1 MSIVD
6 CKIEALNAK
15 KQELVAYVKEATAK
29 IEIPPS
35 AIEVTAIPLP
45 KHTAASA
52 ICVLGGLSALA
63 IGLCLEKN
71 GISTIGGVVTA
82 CGAGLWMMERNKPS
96 FQEHRKVQFYQ
107 ITSCYL
113 KSCSNIFKTVEEK
126 WNDFLADCKKEL
138 KSDIMQLDIPESQ
151 KNEAIQSILTT
162 SVISMSMAEITSRL
176 NVVEKAEDESGY
188 ARAAKT
194 FQVDC
199 IAAIGKAYDEQLGV
213 YESLRKLL

>member
-6 CKIEALNAK
+6 SKIEALNAE

-29 IEIPPS
+29 IKIPPS

-52 ICVLGGLSALA
+52 ICVVGGLSALA
-63 IGLCLEKN
+63 LGLCLEKN
-71 GISTIGGVVTA
+71 GISTVGGVVTA

-96 FQEHRKVQFYQ
+96 FREQREVKYYQ

-113 KSCSNIFKTVEEK
+113 KSCSDIFKTVEEK
-126 WNDFLADCKKEL
+126 WNGFLIGCKKEL
-138 KSDIMQLDIPESQ
+138 KADIMQLDIPESK

-162 SVISMSMAEITSRL
+162 SVISMSMAEISSRL
-176 NVVEKAEDESGY
+176 NVVEKAEDANGY
-188 ARAAKT
+188 ARVAKT

-213 YESLRKLL
+213 YENLLKIL

>member
-6 CKIEALNAK
+6 RKIEALNAE

-29 IEIPPS
+29 IKIPPS
-35 AIEVTAIPLP
+35 AIEITTTALP

-63 IGLCLEKN
+63 LGLCLEKN

-96 FQEHRKVQFYQ
+96 FQEHREVQFYQ

-113 KSCSNIFKTVEEK
+113 KSCSDIFKTVEEK
-126 WNDFLADCKKEL
+126 WNDFLTDCKKAL

-162 SVISMSMAEITSRL
+162 SVINLSMAEISSRL
-176 NVVEKAEDESGY
+176 NAVEKAKDESGY
-188 ARAAKT
+188 ARVAAK
-194 FQVDC
+194 FQADC

-213 YESLRKLL
+213 YENLRKIL

>member
-1 MSIVD
+1 MNIVD

-15 KQELVAYVKEATAK
+15 KQELVAYVKEATSK
-29 IEIPPS
+29 IKIPPS

-63 IGLCLEKN
+63 LGLCLEKN

-82 CGAGLWMMERNKPS
+82 CGAGLWMMERNKAS
-96 FQEHRKVQFYQ
+96 FQEQREVKFYQ

-126 WNDFLADCKKEL
+126 WNDFLADSKKDL

-162 SVISMSMAEITSRL
+162 SVISMSMAEISSRL

-188 ARAAKT
+188 ARVAKI

-199 IAAIGKAYDEQLGV
+199 SAAIGKAYDEQLGV
-213 YESLRKLL
+213 YESLRKIL